1 MMDNRDLLTDYLEN
15 SSLTHIKSIKLKNII
30 DKIRHFRKLN
40 FQNMSDMDLGNAIM
54 DVLCENGRFDYL
66 CQTSKYPQGTPFF
79 RVRRLSSSI
88 ISEMNFKNYNDFWEP
103 PASVIKKPGRLNKI
117 GESLLYTVP
126 VLAEV
131 AIQETH
137 INNGDFFALI
147 KYIALKDINV
157 NVIGGDINY
166 SVRGITDENII
177 LVNNLH
183 TDFLRD
189 EFSRDVGEGTE
200 YLYRISERIAKDY
213 FDLPESVQDAWA
225 YSSVKDKTKYNV
237 CFRPKKA
244 HELLELQGAVL
255 CKLEDGNISPLC
267 IATCKPEEQ
276 IMFSQIGSELQ
287 KKLFPEI
294 ISKHN

>member
-1 MMDNRDLLTDYLEN
+1 MDNRDLLTDYLEN